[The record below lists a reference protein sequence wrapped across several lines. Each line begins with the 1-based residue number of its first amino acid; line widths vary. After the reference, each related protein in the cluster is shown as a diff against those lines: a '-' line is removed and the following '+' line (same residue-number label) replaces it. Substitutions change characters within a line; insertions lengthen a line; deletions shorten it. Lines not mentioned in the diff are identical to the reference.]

1 MNARLASSIV
11 LLAAAAAVAQDKP
24 AAPAAPA
31 GGAGD
36 KAPAP
41 AAKKERKASPEAEAA
56 LAKYASLLH
65 FPTSRYK
72 TLDMGSHCDVPMLGG
87 EVGCKFHL
95 KSTGEIALEIAL
107 PEAATQQYPPE
118 QLKGIKDQ
126 AANWIG
132 GMFKPF
138 LAPLDALAKQYDLA
152 SSVKEGKTLVE
163 MTRFAD
169 GAAWEKATLTF
180 NADGLLEKQVG
191 TPNVDPDDPMSA
203 MNAGA
208 EIEMTLEHKK
218 RGDLWTIEAGKI
230 VQPMGESTV
239 KFTYYELKDRAP
251 LPKQLEV
258 TTPMLPEPLVIS
270 LHDFVV
276 DGKPVPGTE
285 RPPET
290 KPEPAKK
297 AQPDPP
303 KPDAPKP
310 GEPKPGDP
318 KK

>member
-1 MNARLASSIV
+1 MNARLVSSIV
-11 LLAAAAAVAQDKP
+11 LLAAAVAVAQDKP
-24 AAPAAPA
+24 ASPAPPA
-31 GGAGD
+31 GGAEG
-36 KAPAP
+36 KTPAT
-41 AAKKERKASPEAEAA
+41 KKERKASPEAEAA

-65 FPTSRYK
+65 FPSSRYK
-72 TLDMGSHCDVPMLGG
+72 TLDMNSHCDVALLGG

-95 KSTGEIALEIAL
+95 KSTGEVALEIAL

-118 QLKGIKDQ
+118 QLKGIKTQ
-126 AANWIG
+126 ASNWIG

-138 LAPLDALAKQYDLA
+138 LSPLDALAKQYDLS
-152 SSVKEGKTLVE
+152 SSVKDGKTIVE

-169 GAAWEKATLTF
+169 GAAWESAKLWF

-191 TPNVDPDDPMSA
+191 TPTVDPDDSMSA

-218 RGDLWTIEAGKI
+218 RGDLWTIESGKI

-239 KFTYYELKDRAP
+239 KFTYYEFKDRAP

-258 TTPMLPEPLVIS
+258 ATPMLPEPLVIS

-276 DGKPVPGTE
+276 DGKAVPGTE
-285 RPPET
+285 RPAEE
-290 KPEPAKK
+290 KKEPATS
-297 AQPDPP
+297 
-303 KPDAPKP
+303 KPDAPRPEPTKP
-310 GEPKPGDP
+310 AQPK
-318 KK
+318 